1 MASEQQATWHPV
13 AQHHPHDGGHS
24 GQDGRDYGMA
34 CGIKPHPEHVERG
47 HDGEKAE
54 HLLGCGNIGH
64 DPGAVPRQLQHK
76 RGAEHDEP
84 G

>member
-1 MASEQQATWHPV
+1 MGWPAAFK
-13 AQHHPHDGGHS
+13 A
-24 GQDGRDYGMA
+24 
-34 CGIKPHPEHVERG
+34 HPEHVEPG
-47 HDGEKAE
+47 HYGEKTE

-64 DPGAVPRQLQHK
+64 DPGAVPRELQHK